1 MTNER
6 SPDSTDPSDERPEAD
21 VSEQAELA
29 DPLEEAEPDRPTR
42 DLEVDEADAL
52 EQRAPVR
59 AVGDGPAVRKA
70 TEADE
75 ADLLDQARDAG
86 PEEDDDR

>member
-6 SPDSTDPSDERPEAD
+6 AGESTDPSDDRPEAD

-29 DPLEEAEPDRPTR
+29 DPLEVGELEGPTR

-59 AVGDGPAVRKA
+59 AVGDDPAVRKA
-70 TEADE
+70 TEADD